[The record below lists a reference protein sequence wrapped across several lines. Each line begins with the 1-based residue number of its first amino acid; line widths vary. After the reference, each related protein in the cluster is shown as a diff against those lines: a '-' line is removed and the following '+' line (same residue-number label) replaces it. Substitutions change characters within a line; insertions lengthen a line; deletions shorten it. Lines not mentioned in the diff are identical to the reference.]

1 MTPEELLRRGELE
14 AALRRMLQ
22 AFDEFTAAL
31 QSVGELGSRS
41 SAMDCAVTGEH
52 ASLARACNE
61 MVLDLYASY
70 QERLVPALA
79 QVKQTR
85 EAREAAREAWLRRQ
99 LDTLTPPAAE
109 GS

>member
-14 AALRRMLQ
+14 AVLRRMLQ

-31 QSVGELGSRS
+31 QSVGELGEL
-41 SAMDCAVTGEH
+41 CAVTGEH
-52 ASLARACNE
+52 TIMASLARACVE
-61 MVLDLYASY
+61 MVRDLHASY
-70 QERLVPALA
+70 QVRLVPTLA
-79 QVKQTR
+79 QVRQ
-85 EAREAAREAWLRRQ
+85 AREAARDAWLRRQ

>member
-1 MTPEELLRRGELE
+1 MTPDELLRRGELE

-31 QSVGELGSRS
+31 QSVGELSSRS
-41 SAMDCAVTGEH
+41 SAMDCAVTGQH
-52 ASLARACNE
+52 ASLARACVE
-61 MVLDLYASY
+61 MVRDLHASY
-70 QERLVPALA
+70 QVRLVPTLA
-79 QVKQTR
+79 QVRQ
-85 EAREAAREAWLRRQ
+85 AREAARDAWLRRQ